1 MSKILVTFFNGIC
14 DENNPEGIPAFYE
27 MLLDGLRNYG
37 NSVYVVFHR
46 LFGVDFGDI
55 PEEEGEKIKEFDPDI
70 CFVFNNSFY
79 DLTKILDCP
88 IVIIETDCMYL
99 SNRLAI
105 RRKPDRYYYIAT
117 QIDSINLAKERFYVP
132 EKNIFFIPLF
142 TEIQAD
148 KKIKPEANIS
158 FIGSKSKP
166 HPHGNYS
173 EMMQKLSKEEK
184 EKFKRCILELQN
196 NPYITKQK
204 MIEKF
209 SLQDASFVNAFDEK
223 ELLMTLSGEKRLR
236 VLSEI
241 VDLGLVLYGT
251 KSWETEYCYD
261 FRLNMAFEDKLV
273 YSLDQIQQIYNTS
286 KIGISVSHLQAQGG
300 MPWRNMDI
308 MASNACLVTDYH
320 SDMNLLFEGVKIPVY
335 KDEHEARELCKWLLE
350 HENERLGIVEE
361 CQKVINSKYRLI
373 NFLIHL
379 EQCIGVKLH

>member
-1 MSKILVTFFNGIC
+1 MSKLLVTFYNGIC
-14 DENNPEGIPAFYE
+14 DEKNPEAIPAFYE
-27 MLLDGLRNYG
+27 MLLEGLRKYG

-55 PEEEGEKIKEFDPDI
+55 PEEEGKKIKEFDPDI
-70 CFVFNNSFY
+70 CLVFNNSFY
-79 DLTKILDCP
+79 DLSKIIECP
-88 IVIIETDCMYL
+88 IVIIETDCMYI
-99 SNRLAI
+99 SNLLAI
-105 RRKPDRYYYIAT
+105 RRNPGRYYYIAT
-117 QIDSINLAKERFYVP
+117 QSDSVNLAKSRFCIP
-132 EKNIFFIPLF
+132 EKNVFFIPLF

-148 KKIKPEANIS
+148 KDIKPEANIS
-158 FIGSKSKP
+158 FIGSKFKV
-166 HPHGNYS
+166 HRHGNYS
-173 EMMQKLSKEEK
+173 AMLQNISEK
-184 EKFKRCILELQN
+184 EKFRKCILELQS
-196 NPYITKQK
+196 NPYITKQE

-209 SLQDASFVNAFDEK
+209 SLQEASFVNDFNEK

-251 KSWETEYCYD
+251 KSWETDYYYD

-273 YSLDQIQQIYNTS
+273 YTLAQNQQIYNTS

-350 HENERLGIVEE
+350 HEDERLGIVEE
-361 CQKVINSKYRLI
+361 CQKIINSKYRLI